1 MRSQYGEEAVA
12 SFPET
17 MQLLASIE
25 VFGLALGVETG
36 AGVVNSM

>member
-1 MRSQYGEEAVA
+1 MRSQYDEEAAA

-17 MQLLASIE
+17 MQLLVSIG